1 MEFAA
6 FKYTSKVRRHA
17 TASGLFLLVAAHLSA
32 QVCYQFSGVRGANS
46 LSSFSKF
53 VVQAKIADPQDL
65 RSISGIV
72 QGGFVSPESSL
83 TVTIDQSVQTFDQFQ
98 VTIIKTATSTTL
110 TISGATLIP
119 GYLEILLSGSGNLLP
134 NGLPPTLPSLNS
146 WDQST
151 NFTSSSASTYY
162 QGTITSIG
170 PCGTGGGT
178 TSVPTLATGG
188 IVPVFGTSG
197 TVQSGEW
204 VSLYG
209 TNLATATATWNGDFP
224 TSLGG
229 DSVTIDGKAAYL
241 WYVSPTQINL
251 QVPDDNATGSV
262 PVAVTTANGTASST
276 VTLAQFAPSF
286 SLLDAHHVTG
296 IITRTG
302 GSGAYGGGTY
312 DILGPTGNSLGYATV
327 AAKPGDAVTLFA
339 VGLGPTN
346 PDVPAGQPF
355 SGSAPTTN
363 PVTVLINNISVQPS
377 YSGETSAGLY
387 QLNLTIPAN
396 PGVGDQPAMSD
407 SYNTTV

>member
-1 MEFAA
+1 MM
-6 FKYTSKVRRHA
+6 
-17 TASGLFLLVAAHLSA
+17 
-32 QVCYQFSGVRGANS
+32 
-46 LSSFSKF
+46 
-53 VVQAKIADPQDL
+53 I
-65 RSISGIV
+65 
-72 QGGFVSPESSL
+72 
-83 TVTIDQSVQTFDQFQ
+83 
-98 VTIIKTATSTTL
+98 
-110 TISGATLIP
+110 
-119 GYLEILLSGSGNLLP
+119 
-134 NGLPPTLPSLNS
+134 
-146 WDQST
+146 
-151 NFTSSSASTYY
+151 
-162 QGTITSIG
+162 
-170 PCGTGGGT
+170 
-178 TSVPTLATGG
+178 
-188 IVPVFGTSG
+188 
-197 TVQSGEW
+197 
-204 VSLYG
+204 
-209 TNLATATATWNGDFP
+209 
-224 TSLGG
+224 
-229 DSVTIDGKAAYL
+229 
-241 WYVSPTQINL
+241 
-251 QVPDDNATGSV
+251 SV
-262 PVAVTTANGTASST
+262 PVVVTTPNGTASST

-355 SGSAPTTN
+355 SGSALTTN